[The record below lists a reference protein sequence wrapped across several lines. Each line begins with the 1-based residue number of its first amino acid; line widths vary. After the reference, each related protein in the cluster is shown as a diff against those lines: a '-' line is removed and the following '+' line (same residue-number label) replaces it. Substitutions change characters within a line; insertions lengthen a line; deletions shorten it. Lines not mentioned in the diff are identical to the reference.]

1 MFKIQ
6 GIYFLANIIVSFIF
20 LWGLPVGSYAI
31 YFFCTSF
38 TAITA
43 VLCDL
48 GLSQSLVNRSASMS
62 NNRYGVISSYKSASL
77 ISGFYVF
84 LPILG
89 FIILYGV
96 FGNSFSYIRE
106 NFYLVLLSIFIGAAQ
121 SQLQMLRSIFI
132 GLRDNKMQAIS
143 YLSEAGV
150 RMILSPLILY
160 FSNASIALLINLLAI
175 ILTALTVLKISR
187 FPKIENT
194 PLIIES
200 WALIKESF
208 PLAPM
213 QAYYII
219 QNQIPPFLIAYF
231 GITTDLASY
240 GALGRILIGFSFVS
254 VVLATYLQPIFAK
267 QDMLAVS
274 IKRLWQIS
282 LSWTLISCTL
292 ILIGAYLP
300 QMPLFVLGAQ
310 YSGLVDEVFFTIL
323 VGCVTVFGVIFYCMA
338 LSVANRNAQYLAI
351 FPCMFLQL
359 VTILSVDE
367 FSVVNATLI
376 SLAPSI
382 GYMVFQIAIGMHAL
396 FFLKKVK

>member
-1 MFKIQ
+1 
-6 GIYFLANIIVSFIF
+6 
-20 LWGLPVGSYAI
+20 
-31 YFFCTSF
+31 
-38 TAITA
+38 
-43 VLCDL
+43 
-48 GLSQSLVNRSASMS
+48 MS